1 MPSARRWLIPLCLSF
16 LVLLPIR
23 VVAESNAANSSP
35 FPVPAGLESSVEFWK
50 KVFSEYS
57 LSQMIFFDPLDMSKI
72 YEVADVGEGNRSDNY
87 INAERA
93 RVAAEQGVDIER
105 VQTQRGIKERTAAG
119 IKRAGRYLA
128 QIQQIFIE
136 RGLPPLNDMIRLFA
150 FEAGSP

>member
-1 MPSARRWLIPLCLSF
+1 
-16 LVLLPIR
+16 
-23 VVAESNAANSSP
+23 
-35 FPVPAGLESSVEFWK
+35 
-50 KVFSEYS
+50 
-57 LSQMIFFDPLDMSKI
+57 MSKI

-136 RGLPPLNDMIRLFA
+136 RGLPPELTFLPIVESSYDINARSSVGALASGSLCLEPEDNIFA
-150 FEAGSP
+150 SAGALTNEGTRWNRPAPPPPILKKLTKF